1 METKIIHLEN
11 KVPER
16 LEKALVKAADEFGW
30 EARIEEKSKRGYR
43 NGFVRETEDYSH
55 TMIHLNGRF
64 LPALKIT
71 FNKNNPR
78 EFHILKGFPTGF
90 ALARNVQRY
99 VETVSSYL

>member
-71 FNKNNPR
+71 FNKNNSSLCIYDVCLGD
-78 EFHILKGFPTGF
+78 FILDPG
-90 ALARNVQRY
+90 
-99 VETVSSYL
+99 S